1 MLMVEYTASV
11 LNELKVSQLTDYFF
25 THFKPANAD
34 FCTVFDSAETYLK
47 PNVGLLY
54 VPTHRKYCNMV

>member
-1 MLMVEYTASV
+1 MLMVEYSASV

-47 PNVGLLY
+47 PNVGLLCA
-54 VPTHRKYCNMV
+54 HS